1 MKLDR
6 TATNES
12 TNDFPVLEPGDYV
25 FKVMD
30 AVHTT
35 SQSGNWMWKLQL
47 RFEQADG
54 PDVTVFD
61 YLVENDRNMWKFN
74 TYLDCIGSKLEDTS
88 KLADTIGEI
97 GKATVEVEK
106 GTNGYSDR
114 NRVKRY
120 LAKEEPKK
128 PAKAKKAKA
137 PEADD
142 LPF

>member
-6 TATNES
+6 TATNE
-12 TNDFPVLEPGDYV
+12 TTKDFPLLEPGEYLFQV
-25 FKVMD
+25 QN
-30 AVHTT
+30 AEHTT

-47 RFEQADG
+47 RFEQANG
-54 PDVTVFD
+54 ADVTVFD

-74 TYLDCIGSKLEDTS
+74 AYLDSIGSKLTDTS
-88 KLADTIGEI
+88 KLGDTIGEI
-97 GKATVEVEK
+97 GRASVEVEK

-120 LAKEEPKK
+120 IKKEEEK
-128 PAKAKKAKA
+128 KAKKAKA
-137 PEADD
+137 EPAED

>member
-6 TATNES
+6 TATNE
-12 TNDFPVLEPGDYV
+12 TTKDFPVLEPGDYT
-25 FKVMD
+25 FQVMN

-61 YLVENDRNMWKFN
+61 YLVENDKNMWKFN
-74 TYLDCIGSKLEDTS
+74 TYLDSIGSKLEDTS

-97 GKATVEVEK
+97 GKASVEVEK

-137 PEADD
+137 PDTED